1 MPRAEATATLAAP
14 PLTSAKSLIITAC
27 IGGSACSAYRRR
39 LQHVPL
45 PHHHGRGTTR
55 GDTTALPFPA
65 ALHVAASSQRPISW
79 IDCRADN
86 VVQRLARSLDGLRQG
101 SLDDTVPVLQSGH
114 CLIATVLDC
123 DATDF
128 ARGLPKK
135 TDRPPFDAHVS
146 DDARIVGTASATTV
160 CARKP
165 IVIHC
170 VAVFEGVAA
179 EPVIR
184 SASDKHRGMIHRR
197 HSLCNRGA
205 IVRIAAVTECRLTLF
220 VKNAITEF
228 EIRACPGK

>member
-39 LQHVPL
+39 LQHLPS
-45 PHHHGRGTTR
+45 PHHHGSGDSQA
-55 GDTTALPFPA
+55 DTTARPFPA
-65 ALHVAASSQRPISW
+65 APHLAASSQRPISW
-79 IDCRADN
+79 VDCRADN
-86 VVQRLARSLDGLRQG
+86 DVQRLARSLDGFRQG
-101 SLDDTVPVLQSGH
+101 RLDATVPVLQSGH

-160 CARKP
+160 GARKP

-184 SASDKHRGMIHRR
+184 SPSDKHRGMIHRR
-197 HSLCNRGA
+197 HPLFSRGA
-205 IVRIAAVTECRLTLF
+205 IVRIAAVTKLRLSF
-220 VKNAITEF
+220 F
-228 EIRACPGK
+228 